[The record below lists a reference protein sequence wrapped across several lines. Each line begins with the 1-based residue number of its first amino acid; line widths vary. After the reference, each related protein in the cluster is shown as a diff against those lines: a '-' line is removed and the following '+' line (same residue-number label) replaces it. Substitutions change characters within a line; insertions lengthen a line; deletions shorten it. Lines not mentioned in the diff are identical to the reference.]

1 MLFPIFSMGM
11 RMDSVV
17 WEGGVGISTRDWE
30 GMKCKKNSSV
40 DAYNVTTGQALNCAV
55 NRIG

>member
-1 MLFPIFSMGM
+1 M